1 MATNKRFTV
10 SVLVD
15 VDVRAKDE
23 DAATDKV
30 FAALETA
37 VRGLGRG
44 HTWNLSVQ
52 GVEYQ
57 NDTGEMLF
65 EDYR

>member
-10 SVLVD
+10 SVSID
-15 VDVRAKDE
+15 VTLDGQHLDEVRG
-23 DAATDKV
+23 KV
-30 FAALETA
+30 FRRLLACAKRLTDEY
-37 VRGLGRG
+37 
-44 HTWNLSVQ
+44 SVNVT